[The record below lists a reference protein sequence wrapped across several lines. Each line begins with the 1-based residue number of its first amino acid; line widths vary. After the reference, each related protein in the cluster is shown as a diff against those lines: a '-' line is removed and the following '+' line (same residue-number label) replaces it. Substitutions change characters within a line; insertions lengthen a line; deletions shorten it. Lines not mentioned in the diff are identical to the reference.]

1 MTSRGTKRP
10 LPGTDR
16 AISPPPT
23 KRKPK
28 VEASAT
34 SQTVANFFK
43 PTSQKPVPT
52 QSTKKVSWRIANN
65 SCIVG
70 KYLVG
75 EKDETQKEER
85 KRTRIAAFDFVRM
98 PASILYTH
106 LQATYLHIYVGEYK
120 ANQPQLQDH
129 TLIIPKS
136 NNRFSRSAS
145 DWKWWDPRVPSKLK
159 QLAADGYTLVVVSNQ
174 KAVSL
179 KPDAKVKTGNAD
191 SKSLA
196 MLKEKVTAVLDAL
209 GLDVSVRMYA
219 ATAYDEYR
227 KPRMG
232 MWREVIRDLGLDA
245 DGDVDGKEGA
255 ELGLDLENSIFVG
268 DAAGRKGDHSC
279 CDRNFAAN
287 VGIPF
292 KTPEEFFR
300 DEPPVPMAVDV
311 FDPRNYIATPPADG
325 DDETPSPF
333 SKQSD
338 TELVIFC
345 GSPGSGKSTFYWKYL
360 QPLGYERVNQD
371 ILKTRQKCLKVA
383 NEHLLARRSVVVDN
397 TNANKATRA
406 EWISLAKNLNIPIRC
421 IYLSTPMAVCKHN
434 NAVRAANPNQ
444 ESLNPESR
452 TMLPPMAFNDF
463 LRRFEEPDV
472 SEGFGDLV
480 SVGFRFD
487 GGEEARGIWGQHWI

>member
-1 MTSRGTKRP
+1 MTSRGTKRT

-16 AISPPPT
+16 AISPPPA

-28 VEASAT
+28 AEASAT

-43 PTSQKPVPT
+43 PASQKTST
-52 QSTKKVSWRIANN
+52 QSTKKVSWQIVNN

-75 EKDETQKEER
+75 AKEEIQKEER
-85 KRTRIAAFDFVRM
+85 KKIRIAAFDF
-98 PASILYTH
+98 
-106 LQATYLHIYVGEYK
+106 
-120 ANQPQLQDH
+120 DH
-129 TLIIPKS
+129 TLITPKS
-136 NNRFSRSAS
+136 NYRFSSSAS
-145 DWKWWDPRVPSKLK
+145 DWKWWDPSVPSKLR
-159 QLAADGYTLVVVSNQ
+159 QLAADGYTLIIVSNQ
-174 KAVSL
+174 KGVSL
-179 KPDAKVKTGNAD
+179 KPAKAKTGNAD
-191 SKSLA
+191 SKSLVT
-196 MLKEKVTAVLDAL
+196 LKEKVTAVLDAL
-209 GLDVSVRMYA
+209 GLDVSVSMYA

-227 KPRMG
+227 KPRTG
-232 MWREVIRDLGLDA
+232 MWMQMVQDLGLDV
-245 DGDVDGKEGA
+245 DGDVDGMEPR
-255 ELGLDLENSIFVG
+255 LDLENSIFVG

-279 CDRNFAAN
+279 CDRHFAAN

-300 DEPPVPMAVDV
+300 DEQPVPMAADV
-311 FDPRNYIATPPADG
+311 FDPKNYIATTPTDG
-325 DDETPSPF
+325 DDKTPFPF

-383 NEHLLARRSVVVDN
+383 NEHLQACRSVVVDN
-397 TNANKATRA
+397 TNANKSTRE
-406 EWISLAKNLNIPIRC
+406 EWISLAKTHNIPIRC
-421 IYLSTPMAVCKHN
+421 IYLSTPITVCKHN

-452 TMLPPMAFNDF
+452 TILPPMAFNDF
-463 LRRFEEPDV
+463 VRRFEEPDV
-472 SEGFGDLV
+472 SEGFNDLV
-480 SVGFRFD
+480 RVGFQFD
-487 GGEEARGIWGQHWI
+487 GGEEVKRIWGQHWV

>member
-1 MTSRGTKRP
+1 MTSGRKRSLSSTKR
-10 LPGTDR
+10 D
-16 AISPPPT
+16 ISPPN

-28 VEASAT
+28 VQASVT
-34 SQTVANFFK
+34 SVVVVGQNVADFFK
-43 PTSQKPVPT
+43 PASQKPASI
-52 QSTKKVSWRIANN
+52 QSKTKVSWHVVKN

-70 KYLVG
+70 RYLVDP
-75 EKDETQKEER
+75 KDETQNEEH
-85 KRTRIAAFDFVRM
+85 KRTRIAAFDF
-98 PASILYTH
+98 
-106 LQATYLHIYVGEYK
+106 
-120 ANQPQLQDH
+120 DH

-136 NNRFSRSAS
+136 NKRFSASAF
-145 DWKWWDPRVPSKLK
+145 DWKWWDPGVPSKLK
-159 QLAADGYTLVVVSNQ
+159 QLTIDGYTIVIISNQ

-179 KPDAKVKTGNAD
+179 KPDTKAKTGNSD

-196 MLKEKVTAVLDAL
+196 TLKEKVTAVLDAL
-209 GLDVSVRMYA
+209 DLGVSVSIYA
-219 ATAYDEYR
+219 ATEYDEYR

-232 MWREVIRDLGLDA
+232 MWREIVKDLGLAAEGDA
-245 DGDVDGKEGA
+245 DGKEGST
-255 ELGLDLENSIFVG
+255 LDLENSIFVG

-300 DEPPVPMAVDV
+300 DEPPIPVEVDV
-311 FDPRNYIATPPADG
+311 FDPKSYIATPSPDG
-325 DDETPSPF
+325 KDESSSPF

-338 TELVIFC
+338 TEMVILC

-383 NEHLLARRSVVVDN
+383 NEHLLAGKSVAVDN
-397 TNANKATRA
+397 TNANKATRS
-406 EWISLAKNLNIPIRC
+406 EWISLAKTHNIPIIC
-421 IYLSTPMAVCKHN
+421 IYLTTPITVCKHN

-452 TMLPPMAFNDF
+452 TMLPPIAFGDF
-463 LRRFEEPDV
+463 VRRFEEPDV
-472 SEGFGDLV
+472 SEGFRDLV
-480 SVGFRFD
+480 SIGFRFD
-487 GGEEARGIWGQHWI
+487 GSQEVRDIWAQHWI